1 MRYNTAKVIDM
12 AQFDSEKITLMK
24 GQSLMEALK
33 KALENKGL
41 ADRMDSDSGIFI
53 IDDVTVKSINGDEV
67 LIEVNYE
74 YGG

>member
-1 MRYNTAKVIDM
+1 MT
-12 AQFDSEKITLMK
+12 QFDSEKITLTK

-41 ADRMDSDSGIFI
+41 ADRMDSENGIFI
-53 IDDVTVKSINGDEV
+53 IDEVTVKSINGAEV
-67 LIEVNYE
+67 LLEVEYE

>member
-1 MRYNTAKVIDM
+1 M

>member
-1 MRYNTAKVIDM
+1 
-12 AQFDSEKITLMK
+12 
-24 GQSLMEALK
+24 MEALK